1 MKRLFALAAILI
13 LLFSGCGHHEIV
25 ADEPAPTPELS
36 RYIIAS
42 QRESAR
48 SGGLPRFVSDRH
60 EPYMT
65 ALQDRWFYPDRT
77 VTRGEA
83 CRALYALLENPVP
96 GGCSFSDLKASDAL
110 YPAVSALTAWG
121 VISDSDGAF
130 NADGL
135 ISRAQLLTMLSRFC
149 PAKPETELKTPQ
161 LGSFLHRWTDID
173 RLSPETVPNKTAS
186 FTDIAGHWA
195 ENAIENAVERGW
207 IEAGGKFYPDA
218 AVTRAE
224 FCHYI
229 NCAAGRHCD
238 EAVTL
243 LTDDYTAFSDVPVGH
258 PYYADI
264 MEAGRAH
271 EFTVDENG
279 IELWACEPLEPGFHR
294 VGGHLYCVK
303 DDGTLRRNED
313 YKQWHFDETGRYTTG
328 VPTADAALQ
337 SVLLELGTD
346 DMTQAQA
353 LRAAY
358 LYCTYDHVYIYH
370 DWYSYGFVD
379 YDNDQFPLRAL
390 KFIETGGGQCYD
402 YAAAFGLLARSLG
415 YDCYIVKAQ
424 INQFYAPHGW
434 VVIPENGVNYIY
446 DTEMESTR
454 PWRHADFDLFRIT
467 NHSIYNYWY
476 TPYW

>member
-1 MKRLFALAAILI
+1 MKRLFALGVTLI
-13 LLFSGCGHHEIV
+13 LLLSGCGPHEIV
-25 ADEPAPTPELS
+25 ASEPAPTPELS
-36 RYIIAS
+36 RYIIAA
-42 QRESAR
+42 QREPDR
-48 SGGLPRFVSDRH
+48 VVGLPRFASERH

-65 ALQDRWFYPDRT
+65 ALPRNHFFPELP

-83 CRALYALLENPVP
+83 CQALYSLLESPAS
-96 GGCSFSDLKASDAL
+96 GICSFSDLSPSDAL

-130 NADGL
+130 DADGL

-149 PAKPETELKTPQ
+149 PAEPENGLEASQ
-161 LGSFLHRWTDID
+161 LGTFLRRWADID
-173 RLSPETVPNKTAS
+173 RLSPETEKNETVP
-186 FTDIAGHWA
+186 FTDIEGHWA
-195 ENAIENAVERGW
+195 EAAVENAVDRGW

-224 FCHYI
+224 FCHWL
-229 NCAAGRHCD
+229 NCAAGRSCD
-238 EAVTL
+238 VAMTL
-243 LTDDYTAFSDVPVGH
+243 LTDDYEAFVDVPVGH

-264 MEAGRAH
+264 MEASCEH
-271 EFTVDENG
+271 EFTVDESG
-279 IELWACEPLEPGFHR
+279 AELWTCEDLEPGFHR
-294 VGGHLYCVK
+294 VGGQLYCVK
-303 DDGTLRRNED
+303 DDGTLLRNED
-313 YKQWHFDETGRYTTG
+313 YKQWHFDANGRYTTG
-328 VPTADAALQ
+328 VPAADAALQ

-346 DMTQAQA
+346 DMTQEQA
-353 LRAAY
+353 LRAVY
-358 LYCTYDHVYIYH
+358 LYCTHNHVYIYH

-415 YDCYIVKAQ
+415 YDCHIVKAQ
-424 INQFYAPHGW
+424 VNQYYAPHGW

-446 DTEMESTR
+446 DPELESTR
-454 PWRHADFDLFRIT
+454 PWRHADFGLFRIT

-476 TPYW
+476 TPFW